1 MPSATDL
8 PETLR
13 NTRACEVL
21 ERSLAHGRLPHGIL
35 LHGENLPGLESIAR
49 AITARLL
56 DAERDPFEHPD
67 CFILRPAGKARRIR
81 IGSESERVGGEW
93 PRNSMRRLVLDLHKS
108 ANQSGRKV
116 GLVVEADRM
125 NVQSANAFLKTL
137 EEPPA
142 DTTIFLLTTRPYDLL
157 PTIRSRCLNFRVP
170 VAAETTGDADWEA
183 WCADY
188 REWLGRIAAGPG
200 RKGAADLV
208 FGAYGLVARFARI
221 LDAQTAAAWDAQK
234 SNLPDHLP
242 DEEKVALETG
252 LARGIRQ
259 RLFGDIEKQTLA
271 FAREREQ
278 AEPGSMPV
286 NALQPAIEALEH
298 CAGLLEI
305 NFQQNAA
312 LETFFLRSLRIW
324 SRNR

>member
-1 MPSATDL
+1 MPFETDL
-8 PETLR
+8 PESLR

-21 ERSLAHGRLPHGIL
+21 ERSLAEGRLPHGIL
-35 LHGENLPGLESIAR
+35 LHGENLPGLESIAA
-49 AITARLL
+49 AIAARLL
-56 DAERDPFEHPD
+56 ETERNPFEHPD
-67 CFILRPAGKARRIR
+67 CFIIRPAGKARRIR
-81 IGSESERVGGEW
+81 IGSESERTGGEW

-108 ANQSGRKV
+108 PNQGSRKV
-116 GLVVEADRM
+116 GLVMEADRM

-142 DTTIFLLTTRPYDLL
+142 NTTIFLLTTRPYDLL

-170 VAAETTGDADWEA
+170 VAAETPENPEWDA
-183 WCADY
+183 WCGDY
-188 REWLGRIAAGPG
+188 RDWLGRIAAGPG
-200 RKGAADLV
+200 KKGAADLV
-208 FGAYGLVARFARI
+208 FGAYGLVARFTRI
-221 LDAQTAAAWDAQK
+221 LEAHTAAAWDAQK
-234 SNLPDHLP
+234 ANLPGHLS

-259 RLFGDIEKQTLA
+259 KLFADIENQTLA
-271 FAREREQ
+271 FARERERTK
-278 AEPGSMPV
+278 PGSMPV
-286 NALQPAIEALEH
+286 TALQPAIDALEY

-312 LETFFLRSLRIW
+312 LEAFFLKSLRIW